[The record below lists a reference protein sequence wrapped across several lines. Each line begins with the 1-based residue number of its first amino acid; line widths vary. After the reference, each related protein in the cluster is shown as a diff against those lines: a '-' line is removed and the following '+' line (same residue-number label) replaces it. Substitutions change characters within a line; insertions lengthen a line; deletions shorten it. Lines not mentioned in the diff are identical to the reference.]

1 MLGRFS
7 MTSTI
12 GGLSWQYRRELLLW
26 IGALALTLFLTAL
39 VVMNRGTVL
48 IVMIFLLF
56 FAAILAYKREAAI
69 PFMLYYLFLLGDLRR
84 FRDLVYPH
92 PGQDFLL
99 LVSPIAAVLLGVP
112 LFSKL
117 RVHDQMSK
125 AMLWLTILMV
135 LEIFNPLQGGLT
147 VGFGGAMYF
156 LPPLLWFWIGRE
168 YGTPELLRMVLYRVI
183 LPLATAAAIFG
194 LCQNFIGFPRYQELW
209 FQANRDQFAILN
221 LGGGIRSFGFSIA
234 ASEYGTL
241 LEIGACAAVAAWFAN
256 RSPWILSFPFLLAA
270 MIFSAG
276 RGPIVKL
283 IFALTFAWVARRPQ
297 NLNGTAVVRIGVL
310 LLSGLVGLS
319 VLGSRLASSTGDI
332 GDAKSVSSAALAH
345 QAQGFS
351 DPLNEKK
358 STAGVHSQMLL
369 GGFLEG
375 FKMPI
380 GRGLGSTT
388 AFAYKFGGAGKD
400 TEVDFGDTFIS
411 LGLPGGLLYLYVI
424 YLAFRYAIDYVR
436 AQRLSTALPILAIL
450 AGGVGVW
457 LEVAQYSSAVL
468 YMFLIGCLTYPKT
481 KQRVKDGGN
490 GERIPGTRR
499 PVGSGLRS
507 AQYR

>member
-1 MLGRFS
+1 MTNPAGRFF
-7 MTSTI
+7 
-12 GGLSWQYRRELLLW
+12 WRYRSELILW
-26 IGALALTLFLTAL
+26 TGALTLTLFLTAL
-39 VVMNRGTVL
+39 VVLSMGTIL

-56 FAAILAYKREAAI
+56 YCATLAYKREAAI

-99 LVSPIAAVLLGVP
+99 LVSPIAAALLGVP

-117 RVHDQMSK
+117 RVHDRMSK

-135 LEIFNPLQGGLT
+135 LQIFNPLQGGLT
-147 VGFGGAMYF
+147 VGFGGAMFY
-156 LPPLLWFWIGRE
+156 LTPVLWFWIGRE
-168 YGTPELLRMVLYRVI
+168 YGTPERVRMVLYRVV
-183 LPLATAAAIFG
+183 LPLAAAAAIFG

-209 FQANRDQFAILN
+209 FQANREQFAILN

-234 ASEYGTL
+234 ASEYETL

-256 RSPWILSFPFLLAA
+256 RSAWIVSFPFLLTA
-270 MIFSAG
+270 MVFSAG

-310 LLSGLVGLS
+310 LAVGLVGLS
-319 VLGSRLASSTGDI
+319 LLGSRLALSTGDI
-332 GDAKSVSSAALAH
+332 GHAKTASSAALAH
-345 QAQGFS
+345 QAEGFS
-351 DPLNEKK
+351 DPLNERK

-369 GGFLEG
+369 GGLLEG
-375 FKMPI
+375 VRMPI

-388 AFAYKFGGAGKD
+388 VFAYKFGGAGKD
-400 TEVDFGDTFIS
+400 TEVDFGDMFIS
-411 LGLPGGLLYLYVI
+411 LGLPGGLLYLYVM

-436 AQRLSTALPILAIL
+436 GQRLSTALPVLAIL
-450 AGGVGVW
+450 AGGVGTW

-468 YMFLIGCLTYPKT
+468 YMFLMGCLVYPKA
-481 KQRVKDGGN
+481 KQPEKV
-490 GERIPGTRR
+490 GEVHQRKIPITG
-499 PVGSGLRS
+499 RS
-507 AQYR
+507 NWVRLPS